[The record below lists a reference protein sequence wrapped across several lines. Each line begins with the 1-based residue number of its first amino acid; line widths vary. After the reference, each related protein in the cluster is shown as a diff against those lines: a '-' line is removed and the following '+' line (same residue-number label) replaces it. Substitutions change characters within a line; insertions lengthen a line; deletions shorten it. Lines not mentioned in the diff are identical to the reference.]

1 MRLRPV
7 LCSLLWLLS
16 LLVACE
22 SEPPP
27 VAAPASP
34 TEAAAPADAAGPA
47 SSEPAN
53 SEPAS
58 SEKPAPREG
67 ARPAINADFRNPQ
80 MDVASWVE
88 RFETESREI
97 AAHRDELA
105 ALLALKPG
113 EAVADIGAGTGL
125 FEEAFAKAVGP
136 TGKVYAVDLSPAFLD
151 HLRQR
156 VKDAGWTQVEV
167 VACDDRSTNLKPAS
181 VDAAFICDTYHH
193 FEHPAETMAS
203 LLSALR
209 PGGRLLVVDFERV
222 PGQSRDWVLEHVR
235 CGKKRVRTEIEA
247 AGFRWLRDVTP
258 AVLAEN
264 YAMLF
269 EAPAADPQAADP
281 AARR

>member
-1 MRLRPV
+1 MRLRPA

-16 LLVACE
+16 LLVGCA

-27 VAAPASP
+27 VAAPVPPAA
-34 TEAAAPADAAGPA
+34 AAAPADAAESASPDPA
-47 SSEPAN
+47 TG
-53 SEPAS
+53 
-58 SEKPAPREG
+58 EKPMPPEG
-67 ARPAINADFRNPQ
+67 ARPAINADFRNPE
-80 MDVASWVE
+80 MDVASWVA
-88 RFETESREI
+88 RFEAESREI

-125 FEEAFAKAVGP
+125 FEEAFANAVGP
-136 TGKVYAVDLSPAFLD
+136 NGKVYAVDLSPAFLD

-156 VKDAGWTQVEV
+156 VKDGGWTQVEV
-167 VACDDRSTNLKPAS
+167 VACDDRSTNLKPTS

-193 FEHPAETMAS
+193 FEHPAESMAS
-203 LLSALR
+203 LLKALR

-258 AVLAEN
+258 AALAEN

-269 EAPAADPQAADP
+269 EAPAAGP
-281 AARR
+281 AAPR